1 MKPTFKVLYED
12 FNKNEIQF
20 VNWFEFGQWSVIKK
34 ELNTLKK
41 KLRKF
46 EKLYSHKIGFDE
58 IQPEIKKFFEKHVW
72 SVEYKKCKSLDDLIE
87 YALEE
92 RLKRMCMYY
101 FWAKCE
107 YEVIVSS
114 WPYREG
120 SDRKIDIYAQL
131 EANWPIFKDLVF
143 REIYK
148 K

>member
-12 FNKNEIQF
+12 FNKNDIQF

-58 IQPEIKKFFEKHVW
+58 IQPEIKKFFEKNVW

-92 RLKRMCMYY
+92 RLKRLCMYY

-131 EANWPIFKDLVF
+131 EANWPVFKDLVF